1 MPWRQVA
8 DQWLHWGGLAQH
20 NLASAASVWSWCNV
34 FASCNRLT
42 VSCKPAS
49 KVKVANYISLL
60 TLKSF
65 PRSSVLF
72 FPSALRVLLTSA
84 TQGWQVVEM
93 AFWQENYPFIK
104 VKIMPFASLALCTC
118 LFIGICL
125 GNFQDVYNTRVCKMV
140 EWMDQLEMSIG
151 KVNSSSNNSRHSICF

>member
-118 LFIGICL
+118 LFIGICIWKFSGCL
-125 GNFQDVYNTRVCKMV
+125 QHSSVQDGRVDGPAWNVHWKSKL
-140 EWMDQLEMSIG
+140 QQQ
-151 KVNSSSNNSRHSICF
+151 R

>member
-104 VKIMPFASLALCTC
+104 VKIMPFATLALCTC
-118 LFIGICL
+118 LEY
-125 GNFQDVYNTRVCKMV
+125 V
-140 EWMDQLEMSIG
+140 LEIFRMFTTLECARW
-151 KVNSSSNNSRHSICF
+151 SSGWINLKCPLEK

>member
-118 LFIGICL
+118 LFI
-125 GNFQDVYNTRVCKMV
+125 NWNMY
-140 EWMDQLEMSIG
+140 LEIFRTFTTLECARW
-151 KVNSSSNNSRHSICF
+151 SSGWTSLKCPLEK